1 MASKVILEARAREFA
16 AEPVGRHST
25 RPPMTWRR
33 GIDKQSVQQSQ
44 SLPPLPAF
52 KFIGTLSAARA
63 CAVLATK
70 RLLPRQATWAV
81 ADAEG
86 HDVLVHDEVQRFRG
100 CGIYQN
106 KPNCVPGV
114 ACEHARRQRDCRRQ
128 VPIEYQAVD
137 SDRQPV
143 RAQRHGGL
151 KGAGGAVAA
160 VERIRGRSWSA
171 WHCSSHFHSW
181 SV

>member
-106 KPNCVPGV
+106 KPNCVQASPANTPGASV
-114 ACEHARRQRDCRRQ
+114 TAGARSPLNTRPST
-128 VPIEYQAVD
+128 VTD
-137 SDRQPV
+137 S
-143 RAQRHGGL
+143 L
-151 KGAGGAVAA
+151 
-160 VERIRGRSWSA
+160 
-171 WHCSSHFHSW
+171 
-181 SV
+181 